1 MHSIP
6 LPLEPLLALG
16 LALSVAGVGVLRA
29 TWGRRR
35 HGLTALAWAALTA
48 GTIASAAVAG
58 AWGIAVAWLV
68 ATGIATLL
76 LAHAAVTAPAGRTGN
91 AREPLTTETWRF
103 QASDLGRRL
112 AVFALVVP
120 VGFAAAQLLAFGAQ
134 AAARRA
140 GWAEAD
146 TIVLMLLLQPIAW
159 TVLASVQISRRGPLR
174 MIAPAL
180 VCAIVGTILW
190 WPL

>member
-1 MHSIP
+1 M
-6 LPLEPLLALG
+6 EPLLFLG
-16 LALSVAGVGVLRA
+16 VALSAAGVCALRA
-29 TWGRRR
+29 SWGRRKPV
-35 HGLTALAWAALTA
+35 LSALALGALVL

-58 AWGIAVAWLV
+58 AWGIAMAWLA
-68 ATGIATLL
+68 ATLIAALL
-76 LAHAAVTAPAGRTGN
+76 LAHAAATAPAGRAAGG
-91 AREPLTTETWRF
+91 REPLTTETWRF
-103 QASDLGRRL
+103 RASDLWRRL

-146 TIVLMLLLQPIAW
+146 TIVIALLGQPIAW
-159 TVLASVQISRRGPLR
+159 TILASIQITRRGPLR

-180 VCAIVGTILW
+180 ACALAGTILW

>member
-1 MHSIP
+1 M
-6 LPLEPLLALG
+6 EPLLSLG
-16 LALSVAGVGVLRA
+16 IALSAAGVGMLRA
-29 TWGRRR
+29 SWGRRKPV
-35 HGLTALAWAALTA
+35 LAASAWAALVL

-68 ATGIATLL
+68 ATLIAGLL
-76 LAHAAVTAPAGRTGN
+76 LARAVVTAPAGRAAAG
-91 AREPLTTETWRF
+91 REPLTTETWRF
-103 QASDLGRRL
+103 QASDLWRRL

-120 VGFAAAQLLAFGAQ
+120 VGFAAAQLFAFGAQ

-146 TIVLMLLLQPIAW
+146 TIVVALLGQPIVW
-159 TVLASVQISRRGPLR
+159 TILASIQITRRGPLR

-180 VCAIVGTILW
+180 VCALLGAILW

>member
-1 MHSIP
+1 M
-6 LPLEPLLALG
+6 EPLLALG
-16 LALSVAGVGVLRA
+16 IALSAAGVGVLRA
-29 TWGRRR
+29 SWGKSRR
-35 HGLTALAWAALTA
+35 GLTALAWAALAA
-48 GTIASAAVAG
+48 GTIAAAAVGG

-68 ATGIATLL
+68 ATGTAALL
-76 LAHAAVTAPAGRTGN
+76 LAYAAVAAPAGRAASG
-91 AREPLTTETWRF
+91 REPLTTETWRF

-120 VGFAAAQLLAFGAQ
+120 LGFAAAQLLAFGAQ

-159 TVLASVQISRRGPLR
+159 TVLAAIQITRHGPLR

-180 VCAIVGTILW
+180 VCAIAGTILW